1 MKIKL
6 VLLLCLLPVVLSVDL
21 ELVSDEDLVNLIKD
35 QSFLI
40 TLFSKKDCEACATYE
55 RLTTILQEDFQHSLD
70 AVVVKAVNSQL
81 TRLYSPG
88 KEPALVFFRH
98 GVPLLYDGPL
108 NEDAILQQFQQNK
121 DPSVKELTDETFE
134 HLTQASS
141 GATTGDWFIMFYS
154 PECVDCQRLN
164 AVWEAVGANLK
175 TRLNV
180 ARINKGNLGSGTA
193 RRFNIQR
200 TPEFIFIRQGKYYK
214 YEIKKYDV
222 KSFVTFAS
230 EWYKNATPHS
240 VPVPQTPFDNLVDLG
255 VKILQKI
262 VSFAK
267 KAIDDYPYV
276 VLFIS
281 LGFGLTFLTAL
292 LSLYFRNKKSKGQQ
306 KKKKAK

>member
-1 MKIKL
+1 MKWLFFAIFLIPL
-6 VLLLCLLPVVLSVDL
+6 VYCVDL
-21 ELVSDEDLVNLIKD
+21 EVVSDEDLVHLIKD
-35 QSFLI
+35 ESFLV
-40 TLFSKKDCEACATYE
+40 TLFTKKDCEPCATHE
-55 RLTTILQEDFQHSLD
+55 RLTTILREDFQQSLD

-108 NEDAILQQFQQNK
+108 NEDSVLQLFQQNK
-121 DPSVKELTDETFE
+121 DPSVKELSDETFE

-180 ARINKGNLGSGTA
+180 ARVNKGTLGASTA
-193 RRFNIQR
+193 RRFNVQKV
-200 TPEFIFIRQGKYYK
+200 PEFIFIRQGKYYK
-214 YEIKKYDV
+214 YEIKKFDV
-222 KSFVTFAS
+222 KSLVTFAQ

-240 VPVPQTPFDNLVDLG
+240 VPVPQSPFDNLVDLG
-255 VKILQKI
+255 VKMVQKS
-262 VSFAK
+262 VKFAE
-267 KAIDDYPYV
+267 KAIEEYPYV
-276 VLFIS
+276 VLFITV
-281 LGFGLTFLTAL
+281 GFGLTFLTAL
-292 LSLYFRNKKSKGQQ
+292 LAVFFKNKKSKGQQ